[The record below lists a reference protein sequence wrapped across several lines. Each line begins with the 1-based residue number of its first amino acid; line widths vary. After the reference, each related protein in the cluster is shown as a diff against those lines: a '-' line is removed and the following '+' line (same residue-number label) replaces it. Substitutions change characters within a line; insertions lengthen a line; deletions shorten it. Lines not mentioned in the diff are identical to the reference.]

1 MDKILFLI
9 TGILSVSLIMILI
22 RYFGLKKQLRNISSQ
37 ITLLAEGK
45 TDKVLDISLLD
56 RDLEMLAG
64 EMNRYIERERGIVA
78 ESEKQEDYLK
88 DSVANI
94 SHDLR
99 TPLTVILGHI
109 QILEK
114 SVMPDDQRERLKVIS
129 SKAVRMK
136 ELVDSFYD
144 LSVLDSGGDNPDPEK
159 INLSNMI
166 FDYLADF
173 APALEERKIE
183 PEVKLP
189 EKSVF
194 IETDRGMLERIL
206 QNLFTNA
213 VRYSSG
219 ILKIELD
226 TIEEGGPDHIR
237 LVLSN
242 SVKSGTE
249 LDPDLL
255 FERFYTGDRSRHDG
269 STGLGLA
276 VVRLLTEKL
285 GGSVHAGLKNDL
297 LKIVLVI

>member
-1 MDKILFLI
+1 MILI

-22 RYFGLKKQLRNISSQ
+22 RYFGLK
-37 ITLLAEGK
+37 
-45 TDKVLDISLLD
+45 
-56 RDLEMLAG
+56 
-64 EMNRYIERERGIVA
+64 
-78 ESEKQEDYLK
+78 KQEDYLK

-114 SVMPDDQRERLKVIS
+114 YDMPDDQRERLKVIS

-173 APALEERKIE
+173 ASALEERKIE

-194 IETDRGMLERIL
+194 IEQTGGCLKGSFRIFL
-206 QNLFTNA
+206 LMQ
-213 VRYSSG
+213 SG
-219 ILKIELD
+219 IRQ
-226 TIEEGGPDHIR
+226 G
-237 LVLSN
+237 
-242 SVKSGTE
+242 
-249 LDPDLL
+249 
-255 FERFYTGDRSRHDG
+255 Y
-269 STGLGLA
+269 
-276 VVRLLTEKL
+276 
-285 GGSVHAGLKNDL
+285 
-297 LKIVLVI
+297 